1 MKSRISSYFI
11 AACIGAWLLASAQSL
26 AAPTVR
32 DISATSVSDGELFTA
47 VGLPEPLVSIGPVSP
62 SENKALREALN
73 TFSQNPDVSRNN
85 TLADFLTRFPKS
97 NWAPAIN
104 TNLGLLYLHD
114 GYFSRAI
121 DAWRA
126 AWQGGRNA
134 QEPQARAL
142 VDRAVGELAQLFA
155 NLGQI
160 EELKKFLADVGDR
173 PIVGSATESFQ
184 IAYEQVRLAKSDPR
198 HLYICGP
205 LALRSLMLER
215 HAELDS
221 VNFLLWYRASEK
233 GTNLQ
238 EISELAD
245 KVKLDHHL
253 IRRSV
258 GQKVPVP
265 SIMHWNVGHFATVV
279 GEANGRFHIRDAV
292 FPGSDIW
299 VTQAALDE
307 EASGFFLVPNDIAP
321 DANWQQVAAT
331 EAGQVWGKGSTNSTR
346 PGDAGD
352 PNASDP
358 DPEIFTV
365 TKPKMS
371 KPAPRPTCGMCVYN
385 IKESSVSVSLS
396 DTPVGYDPAIGPSM
410 KVEISYNQ
418 REDSQPQNFNF
429 YNVSPKWTL
438 NWLSYVTD
446 DPTNAGANVSRFLS
460 GGGSFIYQGFDIT
473 TKRFA
478 AQDDDGSILILASQ
492 APVEYRRLLADGSV
506 EIYAQSDG
514 ATAFPR
520 RIFLSQIRD
529 PQGNAAVLN
538 YDAQRRLTSVTDAVG
553 RQTTLT
559 YGLSDKPLLVTKVT
573 DPFGRSAKLTYDA
586 TGRLSSITDTIGLTS
601 SFTYD
606 ANSLVNKLTT
616 PYGATNFTYTAP
628 GTSSPPRFVQATDP
642 LGFKEREEWL
652 EPAPIPASD
661 PANTVPVG
669 MPVGVVN
676 SNLVYRN
683 SFHWD
688 KSAYVAAGCTDTGG
702 CDYTKARIRHFV
714 HMPNSTIK
722 GTALESVKYPLENR
736 KWYNYP
742 GQTGSQASIFGGTF
756 GKPTAVGRVLDDGST
771 QIHKYT
777 YDTAGFFNL
786 TREVDPL
793 GRTTSYIYANQIDLS
808 AVTQTTEFGQ
818 QTAVAQFTYNGQHR
832 PTSATDAAGQTTLY
846 RYNAAGQLVSETNP
860 LGQKTSYSYDGASN
874 LQTVTNAN
882 NAVAATYTYDA
893 KARVQTYTDSEGW
906 SVSYSYDDADR
917 VTSITYP
924 DSTAKRYIYNRLDLA
939 SYRDREGKLWQY
951 QYDANRRLTK
961 IIDPSGNDTLIG
973 YNESGQIASLTD
985 AKGDTTSWTYDIQ
998 GRLSGKIYA
1007 DLSSLT
1013 YSYENTI
1020 SRLRS
1025 VLDPLGQTKQY
1036 AYALDDSLTGITYLN
1051 ALNLTPNVAYSYDTY
1066 FPRLT
1071 TMIDG
1076 SGTTT
1081 YLYQPSFQNGTLE
1094 LQSECFTA
1102 TGSVDCSHTIEYAY
1116 DELGRVST
1124 RQISGSGP
1132 ETFAFDAIGRLI
1144 NHGSDLGAFKI
1155 SYLGQTSQRT
1165 ERHLLPETSSL
1176 KTTWTYLDNAHD
1188 RRLAGIGN
1196 TGLSPRQFTNFA
1208 FQTTPEN
1215 SIVKIIQE
1223 SNAIVAS
1230 PASTTQA
1237 VSFNNLNQIAEVS
1250 GQAYTYDTNGNLTS
1264 DGERTYSWNAEN
1276 QLVAISKV
1284 SDPLVQIRFRYDGFG
1299 RRIEMKD
1306 TPHDQGKITIKYAW
1320 CGESVCQARD
1330 NSYALSRSYYDEGEL
1345 LASGSVPKLYYGI
1358 DQVGSIRRV
1367 FQSASDVSALDFDPW
1382 GVPLQSGSWP
1392 TDFRFAGMLELSNSP
1407 LNATWF
1413 RQYDPNVGRWLSRDP
1428 IYKKST
1434 PEVFTTP
1441 AEAVSL
1447 TSQLQVSL
1455 PWLPIPY
1462 DAIQT
1467 VAPGDG
1473 PEAYVYVANRP
1484 LSLVDPYG
1492 LSSGGTPGNNQAQNK
1507 QVRDI
1512 CVRLGLSKAQQRQ
1525 LHDEISGQN
1534 LSYKQIY
1541 DIAVDM
1547 FGP

>member
-1 MKSRISSYFI
+1 MKSRISSHFI
-11 AACIGAWLLASAQSL
+11 AACIGAWLLVPAQSL

-73 TFSQNPDVSRNN
+73 AFSQNPDLSRNN

-233 GTNLQ
+233 GTNLE
-238 EISELAD
+238 EIGELAD

-253 IRRSV
+253 IRRTV

-265 SIMHWNVGHFATVV
+265 SIVHWKVGHFATVV

-299 VTQAALDE
+299 VTRAALDE

-321 DANWQQVAAT
+321 DVNWQQVAAT

-365 TKPKMS
+365 TKPNMS

-460 GGGSFIYQGFDIT
+460 GGGSFIYQGFDTT

-492 APVEYRRLLADGSV
+492 APVEYRRLRADGSV
-506 EIYAQSDG
+506 EIYTQSDG

-520 RIFLSQIRD
+520 RVFLSQIRD

-538 YDAQRRLTSVTDAVG
+538 YDAQRRLISVTDAVG

-601 SFTYD
+601 SFIYD

-616 PYGATNFTYTAP
+616 PYGATNFAYTAP

-652 EPAPIPASD
+652 EPAPIPTSD

-688 KSAYVAAGCTDTGG
+688 KSAYVAAACTDTGG

-756 GKPTAVGRVLDDGST
+756 GRPTAVGRVLDDGST
-771 QIHKYT
+771 QIRKYT
-777 YDTAGFFNL
+777 YDTGGFFNL
-786 TREVDPL
+786 TKEIDPL
-793 GRTTSYIYANQIDLS
+793 GRTTSYLYANQIDLS

-818 QTAVAQFTYNGQHR
+818 QTTVAQFTYNGQHR
-832 PTSATDAAGQTTLY
+832 PISAIDAAGQTTLY
-846 RYNAAGQLVSETNP
+846 RYNAAGQVVSETNP

-874 LQTVTNAN
+874 LQAVTNAN
-882 NAVAATYTYDA
+882 DAVAATYAYDA
-893 KARVQTYTDSEGW
+893 KARIRTYTDSEGW

-917 VTSITYP
+917 VTSITFP
-924 DSTAKRYIYNRLDLA
+924 DGTAKRFTYDRLDLA

-961 IIDPSGNDTLIG
+961 IIDPSGNNTQIG
-973 YNESGQIASLTD
+973 YNERGQIASLTD
-985 AKGDTTSWTYDIQ
+985 AKGNTTSWTYDIQ
-998 GRLSGKIYA
+998 GRQIGKTYA
-1007 DLSSLT
+1007 DTSSLT
-1013 YSYENTI
+1013 YTYENTT

-1036 AYALDDSLTGITYLN
+1036 VYALDDSQAGISYLN
-1051 ALNLTPNVAYSYDTY
+1051 AINPTPNVSFAYDKYFLRRTSMTDGAGVTTYSY
-1066 FPRLT
+1066 FPT
-1071 TMIDG
+1071 
-1076 SGTTT
+1076 
-1081 YLYQPSFQNGTLE
+1081 FVNGG
-1094 LQSECFTA
+1094 LQLQQECFTA
-1102 TGSVDCSHTIEYAY
+1102 VGASGCSHTIGYGY
-1116 DELGRVST
+1116 DELGRTASRT
-1124 RQISGSGP
+1124 ISGSGA
-1132 ETFAFDAIGRLI
+1132 ETFQYDAIGRLI
-1144 NHGSDLGAFKI
+1144 NHSNDLGAFDL
-1155 SYLGQTSQRT
+1155 SYLGQTEQLTVRQ
-1165 ERHLLPETSSL
+1165 LLPSTSNL
-1176 KTTWTYLDNAHD
+1176 KTVWSYLDNTHD
-1188 RRLAGIGN
+1188 RRLAGIAN
-1196 TGLSPRQFTNFA
+1196 SGLVAGQYTNFA
-1208 FQTTPEN
+1208 FETTPEN
-1215 SIVKIIQE
+1215 FITRMTQTSDARVAEPTPSSQII
-1223 SNAIVAS
+1223 A
-1230 PASTTQA
+1230 
-1237 VSFNNLNQIAEVS
+1237 FNNLNQITDVS
-1250 GQAYTYDTNGNLTS
+1250 GQTYSYDANGNLLS
-1264 DGERTYSWNAEN
+1264 DGQRNYSWDAEDRLIKITYPA
-1276 QLVAISKV
+1276 QSGSQTQFTYDGLGRRVAIGS
-1284 SDPLVQIRFRYDGFG
+1284 
-1299 RRIEMKD
+1299 
-1306 TPHDQGKITIKYAW
+1306 TPTGGGSSATTNYLW
-1320 CGESVCQARD
+1320 CGDRICEAR
-1330 NSYALSRSYYDEGEL
+1330 NSAGALQRSYFDEGEF
-1345 LASGSVPKLYYGI
+1345 LAGSPGQSLYYGA
-1358 DQVGSIRRV
+1358 DQIGSVRRV
-1367 FQSASDVSALDFDPW
+1367 FASDSNAPVYDYDPF
-1382 GVPLQSGSWP
+1382 GVPLQATAPVADFGFARMVIDHDSGLGLTWFRAYDVNVGRWTSRDP
-1392 TDFRFAGMLELSNSP
+1392 KGEETDPQGNLYSYVWNSP
-1407 LNATWF
+1407 LNGI
-1413 RQYDPNVGRWLSRDP
+1413 DPSGLDLADDILGWLGPGSICQRSP
-1428 IYKKST
+1428 NG
-1434 PEVFTTP
+1434 
-1441 AEAVSL
+1441 
-1447 TSQLQVSL
+1447 
-1455 PWLPIPY
+1455 
-1462 DAIQT
+1462 AIQLMSADRIRLIRFDIT
-1467 VAPGDG
+1467 PQTSHGLPPHINIEPG
-1473 PEAYVYVANRP
+1473 RQHIF
-1484 LSLVDPYG
+1484 L
-1492 LSSGGTPGNNQAQNK
+1492 GN
-1507 QVRDI
+1507 
-1512 CVRLGLSKAQQRQ
+1512 
-1525 LHDEISGQN
+1525 
-1534 LSYKQIY
+1534 
-1541 DIAVDM
+1541 
-1547 FGP
+1547 